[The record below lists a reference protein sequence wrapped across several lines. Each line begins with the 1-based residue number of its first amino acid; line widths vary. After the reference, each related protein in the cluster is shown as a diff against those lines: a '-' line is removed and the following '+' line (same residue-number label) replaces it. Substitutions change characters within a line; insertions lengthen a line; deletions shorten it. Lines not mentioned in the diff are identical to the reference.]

1 MTSSLLA
8 LLVSRTAGHVA
19 LKFPPARDLDL
30 DFLDNIRTPGD
41 CGMEAG
47 QPRAVLQS
55 GASLNLTWHLGYA
68 HQGGYRWDNTDSET
82 LGQCMASFLF
92 QTRAC

>member
-1 MTSSLLA
+1 MSSPVVVTSSLL
-8 LLVSRTAGHVA
+8 LVLASHTAAHVA

-30 DFLDNIRTPGD
+30 DFLDNFRTPGD

-47 QPRAVLQS
+47 RPRAVLRS

-68 HQGGYRWDNTDSET
+68 HQGGYR
-82 LGQCMASFLF
+82 
-92 QTRAC
+92 